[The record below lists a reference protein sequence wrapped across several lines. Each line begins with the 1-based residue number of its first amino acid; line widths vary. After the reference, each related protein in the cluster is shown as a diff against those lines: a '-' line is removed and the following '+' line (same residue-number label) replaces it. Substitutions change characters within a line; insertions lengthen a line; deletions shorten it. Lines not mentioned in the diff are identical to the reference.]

1 MIQQHA
7 PSLLETVRSLEPI
20 IAAHRDEAE
29 RNRQLSRPV
38 FEALADARLFKLFVP
53 KKLGGLEADLTTF
66 VRVIEAVSR
75 VDSAAGWCLSN
86 GAAHGRMAG
95 FLPEDEAR
103 VIFGHPRAAVAGAAT
118 PTGRAV
124 VVPGGFR
131 VTGCWAYG
139 SGITHSDWVYAN
151 AVVYEGDQPRTAD
164 DGVFETRTLLV
175 PIADC
180 EIVDTWHVGGLR
192 GTGSFD
198 FVINDVFVPEERTF
212 FAFAFTPAPVWPGT
226 LYALPAFSVY
236 PLSIAAVPLGLARA
250 AIETLMEL
258 AAAKTPTGS
267 PSLLR
272 ERASVQSDLT
282 RAEALV
288 RAARALLLEVA
299 EELWETTERTGET
312 PMKLRALVRLAS
324 AHAAVSSAQ
333 AVDLMYTAGGATS
346 LREEN
351 RLERLFRDVHAAA
364 QHLGVMPHNF
374 EVAGRVLLG
383 MSPGTLRF

>member
-1 MIQQHA
+1 VIRQHA

-29 RNRQLSRPV
+29 RTRQLSRPV
-38 FEALADARLFKLFVP
+38 FEALADAGLFKLFVP
-53 KKLGGLEADLTTF
+53 QKLGGFESDLTTF
-66 VRVIEAVSR
+66 LRVVEAVSR

-86 GAAHGRMAG
+86 GAVHGRMAG

-103 VIFGHPRAAVAGAAT
+103 VIFGHPHATVAGAAT
-118 PTGRAV
+118 PTGRAMV
-124 VVPGGFR
+124 APGGFR
-131 VTGCWAYG
+131 VTGRWAYG

-151 AVVYEGDQPRTAD
+151 AVVHEGERPRPAD
-164 DGVFETRTLLV
+164 DGANEIRTLLA
-175 PIADC
+175 PIAEC

-212 FAFAFTPAPVWPGT
+212 FAFAFRPAPVWSGT
-226 LYALPAFSVY
+226 LYALPLFSVY

-250 AIETLMEL
+250 AIEVITEL
-258 AAAKTPTGS
+258 AEAKTPTGS

-272 ERASVQSDLT
+272 ERSSVQSDLA

-324 AHAAVSSAQ
+324 AHAAVSSVQ
-333 AVDLMYTAGGATS
+333 AMDLMYTAGGATS

-351 RLERLFRDVHAAA
+351 RIERLFRDVHAAA
-364 QHLGVMPHNF
+364 QHLAVIPHNF
-374 EVAGRVLLG
+374 ELAGRVLL
-383 MSPGTLRF
+383 SLNPGTLRF

>member
-1 MIQQHA
+1 MIH
-7 PSLLETVRSLEPI
+7 PGIRSPIETARALEPI
-20 IAAHRDEAE
+20 IALHRDDAE

-38 FEALADARLFKLFVP
+38 FEALADAGLFKLFVP
-53 KKLGGLEADLTTF
+53 EKLGGLESDLTTF
-66 VRVIEAVSR
+66 LRVIEEVSR

-95 FLPEDEAR
+95 FLCEHEAR
-103 VIFGHPRAAVAGAAT
+103 VIFGHLHAAVAGAAT

-124 VVPGGFR
+124 VTPGGFR
-131 VTGCWAYG
+131 LTGRWAYG
-139 SGITHSDWVYAN
+139 SGITHSNWVYCN
-151 AVVYEGDQPRTAD
+151 AVVFEGEKPRLDAD
-164 DGVFETRTLLV
+164 GASEIRTVLL

-198 FVINDVFVPEERTF
+198 FVINDVFVPEERSF
-212 FAFAFTPAPVWPGT
+212 FAFAFTPAPIWSGT
-226 LYALPAFSVY
+226 LYTLPSFSVY
-236 PLSIAAVPLGLARA
+236 PLSIAAIPLGLARA
-250 AIETLMEL
+250 AIEALMEL
-258 AAAKTPTGS
+258 AQVKTPTGS

-272 ERASVQSDLT
+272 ERASVQSDLA

-288 RAARALLLEVA
+288 RAARGLLLEVA
-299 EELWETTERTGET
+299 QELWETTERTGET
-312 PMKLRALVRLAS
+312 PMKLRATVRLAC
-324 AHAAVSSAQ
+324 AYAVASSVQ
-333 AVDLMYTAGGATS
+333 VVDLMYAAGGATS

-364 QHLGVMPHNF
+364 QHLAVIPHNF

>member
-1 MIQQHA
+1 MIH
-7 PSLLETVRSLEPI
+7 PGTRSLLETARAIEPVI
-20 IAAHRDEAE
+20 KAHRDEAE

-38 FEALADARLFKLFVP
+38 FEALADAGLFKLFVP
-53 KKLGGLEADLTTF
+53 KILGGLESDLTTF
-66 VRVIEAVSR
+66 VRVIEEVSR

-95 FLPEDEAR
+95 FLRENEAG
-103 VIFGHPRAAVAGAAT
+103 VIFGHPHVAVAGAAT
-118 PTGRAV
+118 ATGRAV
-124 VVPGGFR
+124 VAPGGFR
-131 VTGCWAYG
+131 VTGRWAYG
-139 SGITHSDWVYAN
+139 SGITHSDWVYCN
-151 AVVYEGDQPRTAD
+151 AVVYEGDQPRPEAD
-164 DGVFETRTLLV
+164 GINQVRTLLV

-198 FVINDVFVPEERTF
+198 FVIDDVFVPEERTF

-226 LYALPAFSVY
+226 LYALPSFSVY

-250 AIETLMEL
+250 AIDALMEL
-258 AAAKTPTGS
+258 AQAKTPTGS

-272 ERASVQSDLT
+272 ERASVQSNIA

-288 RAARALLLEVA
+288 RAARALVLEVA
-299 EELWETTERTGET
+299 EELWETTGRTGET
-312 PMKLRALVRLAS
+312 PMRLRASVRLAC
-324 AHAAVSSAQ
+324 AHAVVSSAQ

-364 QHLGVMPHNF
+364 QHLAVIPHNF
-374 EVAGRVLLG
+374 ELAGKVLLG
-383 MSPGTLRF
+383 MNPGTLRF

>member
-1 MIQQHA
+1 
-7 PSLLETVRSLEPI
+7 V
-20 IAAHRDEAE
+20 
-29 RNRQLSRPV
+29 
-38 FEALADARLFKLFVP
+38 
-53 KKLGGLEADLTTF
+53 
-66 VRVIEAVSR
+66 
-75 VDSAAGWCLSN
+75 
-86 GAAHGRMAG
+86 
-95 FLPEDEAR
+95 
-103 VIFGHPRAAVAGAAT
+103 
-118 PTGRAV
+118 TGR
-124 VVPGGFR
+124 
-131 VTGCWAYG
+131 WAYG

-151 AVVYEGDQPRTAD
+151 AVVYEGDQPRTGAD
-164 DGVFETRTLLV
+164 GTNETRTVLF
-175 PIADC
+175 PIANC
-180 EIVDTWHVGGLR
+180 EVVDTWHVGGLR

-226 LYALPAFSVY
+226 HYTLPAFSVY

-272 ERASVQSDLT
+272 ERASVQSDLA

-288 RAARALLLEVA
+288 RAARTLLLEVA

-324 AHAAVSSAQ
+324 AHAAVSSVQ

-364 QHLGVMPHNF
+364 QHLAVIPHNF
-374 EVAGRVLLG
+374 ELAGRVLL
-383 MSPGTLRF
+383 SLNPGTLRF